1 MNLTIRYEN
10 KEYMLNL
17 LPFSQLCG
25 ENMIAKENIVNALHN
40 YFGTGK
46 ILSQKNC
53 EILSEGHEVGK
64 KYFTVSLIRERE
76 DIIKEISMTKT
87 SMMMKYFE
95 TQISDFSANVEL
107 EKIALHMEKIY
118 KGINSKVATSLGGI
132 AFGYKMNDLVNML
145 QKTVVMLDDD
155 RELNEIGNWELLMV
169 YLNLQ
174 KELQKDDGE
183 KRLIILK
190 NIETLLTAREYK
202 EFCVFIKRYIKET
215 SVWIILSIILN
226 EYVDFSVEYFH
237 GINVVNDGVF
247 CFPTKERLEEFLEK
261 NYPSNLFRNKNVD
274 KLMCEIVHKIGKSNN
289 SILFDSFVIL
299 KLLNKTLC
307 INQGEI
313 SGLNGMEYEFLHD
326 SDF

>member
-40 YFGTGK
+40 YFGNGK

-64 KYFTVSLIRERE
+64 KYFKVSLIRERE

-118 KGINSKVATSLGGI
+118 KGINSKIATSLGGI

-145 QKTVVMLDDD
+145 QKTVVM
-155 RELNEIGNWELLMV
+155 
-169 YLNLQ
+169 
-174 KELQKDDGE
+174 
-183 KRLIILK
+183 
-190 NIETLLTAREYK
+190 
-202 EFCVFIKRYIKET
+202 
-215 SVWIILSIILN
+215 
-226 EYVDFSVEYFH
+226 
-237 GINVVNDGVF
+237 
-247 CFPTKERLEEFLEK
+247 
-261 NYPSNLFRNKNVD
+261 
-274 KLMCEIVHKIGKSNN
+274 
-289 SILFDSFVIL
+289 
-299 KLLNKTLC
+299 
-307 INQGEI
+307 
-313 SGLNGMEYEFLHD
+313 
-326 SDF
+326 